1 MADFSTH
8 VFSAAALGS
17 LGATLATK
25 LLDIPMSDAVML
37 VTASLVGGVLP
48 DIDLK
53 YSWPS
58 RVLFATLGLIAG
70 LAWLFAHVSAFTAL
84 ELWLGALAVFLLVRY
99 PLWWAFHTFTEHR
112 GVLHSLIAASMAGVL
127 MAATAYRWLDADP
140 VSSWLLGLFLA
151 SGYLLHLVL
160 DELFSVDFM
169 GVRIKRSF
177 GSALKPL
184 DTTRLPASCL
194 VLFVTMAA
202 WFWAPDIGSLS
213 TLLPELDSDWLPALL
228 PEWLTRHW

>member
-25 LLDIPMSDAVML
+25 LLDIPMSDASIL

-70 LAWLFAHVSAFTAL
+70 LTWLFAHVAAFTAL
-84 ELWLGALAVFLLVRY
+84 ELWLGALGVFLLVRY
-99 PLWWAFHTFTEHR
+99 PLWWVFHTFTEHR
-112 GVLHSLIAASMAGVL
+112 GVLHSLIAAVMAGVL
-127 MAATAYRWLDADP
+127 MAATAYRWLDADA
-140 VSSWLLGLFLA
+140 VSSWLLGIFLM

-202 WFWAPDIGSLS
+202 WFWAPDIGALSSLIS
-213 TLLPELDSDWLPALL
+213 ELESGWLPALL
-228 PEWLTRHW
+228 PDWLIRH